1 MKINYT
7 MIPNRFVQKNQE
19 SESVLKT
26 MQNKKLIAYIKVIS
40 EATSAKGYSYFSIE
54 NILNECKISVQTRN
68 TKELRNV
75 LSEMESLNYI
85 DLLGEDI
92 QKTNPLKMIK
102 CKLNIFEIND
112 KDEKINYFKL
122 LDNEWNTIINYS
134 GKEDKFNIL
143 NIFCTLKSRMWN
155 GEAYSSREKVA
166 YPSYENISES
176 TGVTWSKSIKKYLD
190 ILSDKL
196 ELIAYTN
203 AGDRTNGKI
212 RLTSNNTYILR
223 SVENYKEELKNAIN
237 TYEKYQLKNGF
248 TIVKTEESTNEKRRI
263 TSTINAL
270 ENTKKYQEL
279 TTEQNEKLEKAY
291 QERKLFA
298 KSNLKSCSDGN
309 ENNINKEYWGEK

>member
-1 MKINYT
+1 
-7 MIPNRFVQKNQE
+7 MIPNGFVQTNQK

-26 MQNKKLIAYIKVIS
+26 IRNKKLIAYLKVIS
-40 EATSAKGYSYFSIE
+40 EATSAKGYSYFSLE
-54 NILNECKISVQTRN
+54 NILNECKISVRTRN
-68 TKELRNV
+68 VSELRNT
-75 LSEMESLNYI
+75 LSEMQSLNYI

-92 QKTNPLKMIK
+92 QKTTPLKMIK
-102 CKLNIFEIND
+102 CKLNIFDIND

-122 LDNEWNTIINYS
+122 LDNEWDTIINYS
-134 GKEDKFNIL
+134 GKEDRFKIL
-143 NIFCTLKSRMWN
+143 NIFCTIKSRMWN
-155 GEAYSSREKVA
+155 GEGYSSREKVA
-166 YPSYENISES
+166 YPSYENIFES
-176 TGVTWSKSIKKYLD
+176 IGVKWSKSIKTYLD

-237 TYEKYQLKNGF
+237 TYEKFQLEKGF
-248 TIVKTEESTNEKRRI
+248 TIVKTEELTNEKRRV
-263 TSTINAL
+263 TSTINAF
-270 ENTKKYQEL
+270 ENIKKYEEL

-291 QERKLFA
+291 QEQKLFA

-309 ENNINKEYWGEK
+309 ENNINEEYWGEK